1 LSLSVG
7 LTHELSTTVDQNN
20 TAARVGAGGVEV
32 FGTPY
37 MIALMEGACFQLA
50 QAHLGPDETTV
61 GTLVNVRHLAATPP
75 GMRVRAVVRLAE
87 VEGRRLLFAVEA
99 YDETEKIG
107 EGQHERFIINL
118 PRFLARTA
126 AKSRQA

>member
-1 LSLSVG
+1 MPLTVG
-7 LTHELSTTVDQNN
+7 LTHEISTVVDSTN

-50 QAHLGPDETTV
+50 QAHLGPEETTV

-75 GMRVRAVVRLAE
+75 GMRVRAVARLE
-87 VEGRRLLFAVEA
+87 QVDGRRLVFAVAA
-99 YDETEKIG
+99 YDAAEKIG
-107 EGQHERFIINL
+107 EGTHERFIINL

-126 AKSRQA
+126 AKAQG